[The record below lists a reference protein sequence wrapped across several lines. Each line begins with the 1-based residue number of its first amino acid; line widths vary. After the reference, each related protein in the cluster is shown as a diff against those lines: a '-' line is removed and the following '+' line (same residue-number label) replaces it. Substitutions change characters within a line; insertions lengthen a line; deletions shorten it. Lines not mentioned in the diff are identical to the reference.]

1 MLASPPHRPTS
12 SRSFVCFFGCFSG
25 FFLPPAK
32 RGGGEKQGEGATGAC
47 SPRAQPYP
55 LDPTWCQHRSALHPT
70 APVWHHTAAVAL
82 PPLLLPPLPLPL
94 PAPRP
99 DPAGRN
105 GRGRCVRRCPEVA
118 ATPGRALQPGS
129 SAPAVARS
137 ECPRGA
143 NVLAERSPRGRR
155 SALSLCWTT
164 RWCRGTARLCCRE
177 NGAAPSLWAR
187 YVVLLWVKTGGEA
200 FTEPAAAAALRCAC
214 LTRCEWASRM
224 RSQVKKN
231 HMAKDFHWGN
241 PFCVCTRV
249 APSRL
254 KLA

>member
-1 MLASPPHRPTS
+1 MPPRQVGPCSRARPPQ
-12 SRSFVCFFGCFSG
+12 R
-25 FFLPPAK
+25 L
-32 RGGGEKQGEGATGAC
+32 
-47 SPRAQPYP
+47 
-55 LDPTWCQHRSALHPT
+55 
-70 APVWHHTAAVAL
+70 
-82 PPLLLPPLPLPL
+82 
-94 PAPRP
+94 
-99 DPAGRN
+99 
-105 GRGRCVRRCPEVA
+105 
-118 ATPGRALQPGS
+118 
-129 SAPAVARS
+129 
-137 ECPRGA
+137 RGA

-177 NGAAPSLWAR
+177 NGAAPSLWGR

-224 RSQVKKN
+224 RSQDKKF
-231 HMAKDFHWGN
+231 HMANDFHWGN

-254 KLA
+254 KLAWVNRCQTKQNSCSSAYGFLYALWVF